1 MKIKAFLQ
9 NNKKEIKGIGLTVG
23 MLVIGIYIGKKN
35 ENTRLDNMLDN
46 LARTGRTLNNFV
58 DGKEYVLSV
67 TEKIKE

>member
-35 ENTRLDNMLDN
+35 ESTRLDNMLDN
-46 LARTGRTLNNFV
+46 LARTGRTVNNFV

>member
-9 NNKKEIKGIGLTVG
+9 NNKKEIKGIGLTVS
-23 MLVIGIYIGKKN
+23 MLVIGIHIGKKN
-35 ENTRLDNMLDN
+35 ESTKLDNMLDN
-46 LARTGRTLNNFV
+46 LARTGMTVNNFV